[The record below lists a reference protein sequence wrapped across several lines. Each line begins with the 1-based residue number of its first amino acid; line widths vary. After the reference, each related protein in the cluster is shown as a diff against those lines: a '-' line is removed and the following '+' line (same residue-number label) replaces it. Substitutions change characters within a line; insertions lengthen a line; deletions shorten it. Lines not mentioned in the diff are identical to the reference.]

1 MNLMLNGGITMNK
14 WIKRG
19 LVVGT
24 VAVGAVQ
31 GTKYLQKNEM
41 VKKSLNDLKNVKEY
55 NDLRK
60 ALMEVVNAF
69 NNNNTP
75 RTEQKFQENDFV
87 TDQTEPTNNVQ
98 DETIGEAVKRV
109 LDTPVVTNL
118 IGDKADIDMMK
129 DLIDETAE
137 VEKLIRG
144 WFN

>member
-1 MNLMLNGGITMNK
+1 MLNGGITMNK
-14 WIKRG
+14 WVKRG
-19 LVVGT
+19 LVVGALT
-24 VAVGAVQ
+24 VSAVQ
-31 GTKYLQKNEM
+31 GAKYLEKNEM
-41 VKKSLNDLKNVKEY
+41 VKKRLNDLKNVKEY

-60 ALMEVVNAF
+60 AIMEVVHAF
-69 NNNNTP
+69 NNNNAP
-75 RTEQKFQENDFV
+75 RLEQQFQDKDFV

-98 DETIGEAVKRV
+98 EETIGEAVKRV

-137 VEKLIRG
+137 VEKLIRS

>member
-1 MNLMLNGGITMNK
+1 MNK
-14 WIKRG
+14 WVKRG
-19 LVVGT
+19 LVVGALT
-24 VAVGAVQ
+24 VGAVQ
-31 GTKYLQKNEM
+31 GVKYLEKNEM
-41 VKKSLNDLKNVKEY
+41 VKKRLNDLKNVKEY

-60 ALMEVVNAF
+60 AIMEVVHAF
-69 NNNNTP
+69 NNNNAP
-75 RTEQKFQENDFV
+75 RLEQQFQNNDFV

-98 DETIGEAVKRV
+98 EETIGEAVKRV

-137 VEKLIRG
+137 VEKLIRS

>member
-1 MNLMLNGGITMNK
+1 MNK
-14 WIKRG
+14 WVKRG
-19 LVVGT
+19 LVVGALT
-24 VAVGAVQ
+24 VGAVQ
-31 GTKYLQKNEM
+31 GVKYLEKYEM
-41 VKKSLNDLKNVKEY
+41 VKKRLNDLKNVKEY

-60 ALMEVVNAF
+60 AIMEVVHAF
-69 NNNNTP
+69 NNNNAP
-75 RTEQKFQENDFV
+75 RLEQQFQNNDFV

-98 DETIGEAVKRV
+98 EETIGEAVKRV

-137 VEKLIRG
+137 VEKLIRS

>member
-1 MNLMLNGGITMNK
+1 MLNGGITMNK
-14 WIKRG
+14 WVKRG
-19 LVVGT
+19 LVVGALT
-24 VAVGAVQ
+24 VSAVQ
-31 GTKYLQKNEM
+31 GAKYLEKNEM
-41 VKKSLNDLKNVKEY
+41 VKKRLNDLKNVKEY

-60 ALMEVVNAF
+60 AIMEVVHAF
-69 NNNNTP
+69 NNNNAP
-75 RTEQKFQENDFV
+75 RLEQQFQDNDFV

-98 DETIGEAVKRV
+98 EETIGEAVKRV

-137 VEKLIRG
+137 VEKLIRS

>member
-1 MNLMLNGGITMNK
+1 MLNGGIAMNK
-14 WIKRG
+14 WVKRG
-19 LVVGT
+19 LVVGALT
-24 VAVGAVQ
+24 VGAVQ
-31 GTKYLQKNEM
+31 GVKYLEKNEM
-41 VKKSLNDLKNVKEY
+41 VKKRLNDLKNVKEY

-60 ALMEVVNAF
+60 AIMEVVHAF
-69 NNNNTP
+69 NNNNAP
-75 RTEQKFQENDFV
+75 RLEQQFQNNDFV

-98 DETIGEAVKRV
+98 EETIGEAVKRV

-144 WFN
+144 WFK

>member
-1 MNLMLNGGITMNK
+1 MNK
-14 WIKRG
+14 WVKRG
-19 LVVGT
+19 LVASVLT
-24 VAVGAVQ
+24 VGAVQ
-31 GTKYLQKNEM
+31 GAKYLEQNEQ
-41 VKKSLNDLKNVKEY
+41 VKRRLNDLKNIKEY

-60 ALMEVVNAF
+60 AIMEVINAF
-69 NNNNTP
+69 NNNNAP
-75 RTEQKFQENDFV
+75 RVEQKFQQNDFV
-87 TDQTEPTNNVQ
+87 TDQTGPTNNVQ

-129 DLIDETAE
+129 NLIDETAE

>member
-1 MNLMLNGGITMNK
+1 MLNGGIAMNK
-14 WIKRG
+14 WVKRG
-19 LVVGT
+19 LVVGALT
-24 VAVGAVQ
+24 VGAVQ
-31 GTKYLQKNEM
+31 GVKYLEKNEM
-41 VKKSLNDLKNVKEY
+41 VKKRLNDLKNVKEY

-60 ALMEVVNAF
+60 AIMEVVHAF
-69 NNNNTP
+69 NNNNAP
-75 RTEQKFQENDFV
+75 RLEQQFQNNDFV

-98 DETIGEAVKRV
+98 EETIGEAVKRV

>member
-1 MNLMLNGGITMNK
+1 MLNGGITMNK
-14 WIKRG
+14 WVKRG
-19 LVVGT
+19 LVVGALT
-24 VAVGAVQ
+24 VGAVQ
-31 GTKYLQKNEM
+31 GVKYLEKNEM
-41 VKKSLNDLKNVKEY
+41 VKKRLNDLKNVKEY

-60 ALMEVVNAF
+60 AIMEVVHAF
-69 NNNNTP
+69 NNNNAP
-75 RTEQKFQENDFV
+75 RLEQQFQNNDFV

-98 DETIGEAVKRV
+98 EETIGEAVKRV

>member
-1 MNLMLNGGITMNK
+1 MNK

-19 LVVGT
+19 LVVGALT
-24 VAVGAVQ
+24 VGTVQ
-31 GTKYLQKNEM
+31 GVKYLEKNEM
-41 VKKSLNDLKNVKEY
+41 VKKRLNDLKNVKEY

-69 NNNNTP
+69 NNNNAP
-75 RTEQKFQENDFV
+75 RLEQKFQENDFV
-87 TDQTEPTNNVQ
+87 TDQTEATNNVQ
-98 DETIGEAVKRV
+98 EETIGEAVKRV
-109 LDTPVVTNL
+109 LDTPVVSNL

>member
-1 MNLMLNGGITMNK
+1 MNK

-19 LVVGT
+19 LVVGALT
-24 VAVGAVQ
+24 VGAVQ
-31 GTKYLQKNEM
+31 GAKYLEQNEQ
-41 VKKSLNDLKNVKEY
+41 VKRRLNDLKNIKEY

-60 ALMEVVNAF
+60 AIMEVIHAF

-75 RTEQKFQENDFV
+75 RLEQQFQENDFV
-87 TDQTEPTNNVQ
+87 TDQTGATNNVQ
-98 DETIGEAVKRV
+98 EETIGEAVKRV

-129 DLIDETAE
+129 QLIDETAE

-144 WFN
+144 WFK

>member
-1 MNLMLNGGITMNK
+1 MLNGGITMNK

-19 LVVGT
+19 LVVGALT
-24 VAVGAVQ
+24 VGAVQ
-31 GTKYLQKNEM
+31 GVKYLEKNEM
-41 VKKSLNDLKNVKEY
+41 VKKRLNDLKNVKEY

-60 ALMEVVNAF
+60 AIMEVVHAF
-69 NNNNTP
+69 NNNNAP
-75 RTEQKFQENDFV
+75 RLEQQFQNNDFV

-98 DETIGEAVKRV
+98 EETIGEAVKRV

-137 VEKLIRG
+137 VEKLIRS

>member
-1 MNLMLNGGITMNK
+1 MLNGGITMNK
-14 WIKRG
+14 WVKRG
-19 LVVGT
+19 LVVGALT
-24 VAVGAVQ
+24 VGAVQ
-31 GTKYLQKNEM
+31 GVKYLEKNEM
-41 VKKSLNDLKNVKEY
+41 VKKRLNDLRNVKEY

-60 ALMEVVNAF
+60 AIMEVVHAF
-69 NNNNTP
+69 NNNNAP
-75 RTEQKFQENDFV
+75 RLEQQFQNNDFV

-98 DETIGEAVKRV
+98 EETIGEAVKRV

>member
-1 MNLMLNGGITMNK
+1 MLNGGITMNK
-14 WIKRG
+14 WVKRG
-19 LVVGT
+19 LVVGALT
-24 VAVGAVQ
+24 VGAVQ
-31 GTKYLQKNEM
+31 GVKYLEKNEM
-41 VKKSLNDLKNVKEY
+41 VKKRLNDLKNVKEY

-60 ALMEVVNAF
+60 AIMEVVHAF
-69 NNNNTP
+69 NNNNAP
-75 RTEQKFQENDFV
+75 RLEQQFQNNDFV

-98 DETIGEAVKRV
+98 EETIGEAVKRV

-137 VEKLIRG
+137 VEKLIRS

>member
-1 MNLMLNGGITMNK
+1 MLNGGIAMNK
-14 WIKRG
+14 WVKRG
-19 LVVGT
+19 LVVGALT
-24 VAVGAVQ
+24 VGAVQ
-31 GTKYLQKNEM
+31 GVKYLEKNEM
-41 VKKSLNDLKNVKEY
+41 VKKRLNDLRNVKEY

-60 ALMEVVNAF
+60 AIMEVVHAF
-69 NNNNTP
+69 NNNNAP
-75 RTEQKFQENDFV
+75 RLEQQFQNNDFV

-98 DETIGEAVKRV
+98 EETIGEAVKRV

>member
-1 MNLMLNGGITMNK
+1 MNK
-14 WIKRG
+14 WVKRG
-19 LVVGT
+19 LVAGVLT
-24 VAVGAVQ
+24 VGAVQ
-31 GTKYLQKNEM
+31 GAKYLEQNEQ
-41 VKKSLNDLKNVKEY
+41 VKRRLNDLKNIKEY

-60 ALMEVVNAF
+60 AIMEVINAF
-69 NNNNTP
+69 NNNNAP
-75 RTEQKFQENDFV
+75 RVEQKFQENDFV
-87 TDQTEPTNNVQ
+87 TDQTGPTNNVQ

-129 DLIDETAE
+129 NLIDETAE

>member
-1 MNLMLNGGITMNK
+1 MNK

-19 LVVGT
+19 LVVGALT
-24 VAVGAVQ
+24 VGAVQ
-31 GTKYLQKNEM
+31 GAKYLEQNEQ
-41 VKKSLNDLKNVKEY
+41 VKRRLNDLKNIKEY

-60 ALMEVVNAF
+60 AIMEVIHAF

-75 RTEQKFQENDFV
+75 RLEQQFQENDFV
-87 TDQTEPTNNVQ
+87 TDQTGATNNVQ
-98 DETIGEAVKRV
+98 EETIGEAVKRV

-129 DLIDETAE
+129 ELIDETAE

-144 WFN
+144 WFK

>member
-1 MNLMLNGGITMNK
+1 MNK

-19 LVVGT
+19 LVVGALT
-24 VAVGAVQ
+24 VGAVQ
-31 GTKYLQKNEM
+31 GVKYLEKNEM
-41 VKKSLNDLKNVKEY
+41 VKKRLNDLKNVKEY

-60 ALMEVVNAF
+60 AIMEVVHAF
-69 NNNNTP
+69 NNNNAP
-75 RTEQKFQENDFV
+75 RLEQQFQNNDFV

-98 DETIGEAVKRV
+98 EETIGEAVKRV

-137 VEKLIRG
+137 VEKLIRS